1 MIAAGH
7 PDLYFELDSFS
18 AVEPRHWKTPRE
30 SAPGKPVED
39 GAWSGVR
46 DWSAGQAVQLRASL
60 ERLSWRARN
69 ERYDK
74 KDVWPEYSELS
85 CVACHHALTPAKD
98 SWRQAHAYVGRRPGD
113 PAWNASRYVVFRLL
127 AKQVDASAAEE
138 LDKHLAALAGQMSSL
153 NPDRSA
159 VASEAAAAASCGATH
174 GGAARGNEV
183 RSGSGAAHAA
193 ANYQ

>member
-60 ERLSWRARN
+60 ERLSWRA
-69 ERYDK
+69 K
-74 KDVWPEYSELS
+74 
-85 CVACHHALTPAKD
+85 
-98 SWRQAHAYVGRRPGD
+98 RRT
-113 PAWNASRYVVFRLL
+113 L
-127 AKQVDASAAEE
+127 
-138 LDKHLAALAGQMSSL
+138 
-153 NPDRSA
+153 
-159 VASEAAAAASCGATH
+159 
-174 GGAARGNEV
+174 
-183 RSGSGAAHAA
+183 
-193 ANYQ
+193 